1 MSPGLRLRT
10 KTARAL
16 LSGAAVPLVVVA
28 ASVLAQRLMLPFAV
42 LSLQNRAHAVAALL
56 AAAALGFVRTRAAD
70 VVARRLRLNL
80 LDLFLAPFVSGP
92 APSLP
97 AGEAVTA
104 RLAADL
110 PRLVT
115 WANDGIALVLA
126 AALAIPAVVVLLASA
141 LGVRV
146 LVPIG
151 VAGLVGAAT
160 TTLASR
166 HVSAAWTA
174 AVDRLR
180 ALFTSV
186 AAGWEGAVDLRAHGR
201 ASAYAARLREQM
213 STWSVYEGRAR
224 VATTVSTWG
233 SFAVTLGTAAAI
245 VALSPGTFEPGVD
258 PYRLS
263 LLVLAAVPTLHT
275 LVSGVSNLLAARST
289 LASTARQLALA
300 EAAALGESDAP
311 IDSAGEVR
319 LEGVGYSYPG
329 AGGENDSPP
338 VAALNGLDLALPA
351 HGSVAITGP
360 NGAGKTTLAH
370 VLLGVVRPDRGRILV
385 AGREA
390 TLDNRRFRSRVAY
403 LSQRPFQVTDGTLA
417 DNLRAF
423 DADLPDERLLEAL
436 AVVGLRDSL
445 AARARSDA
453 ELLAL
458 PYRALSRGQSRR
470 VMLARALLRDT
481 DLLVLD
487 EPEAHLDAASTIELA
502 AILKRIASARR
513 VVAVVHDR
521 ELLGFA
527 DQVVELAPPAKPGS

>member
-1 MSPGLRLRT
+1 VSSGLRIRT
-10 KTARAL
+10 KTARVL
-16 LSGAAVPLVVVA
+16 LAGAAVPLVVVA

-42 LSLQNRAHAVAALL
+42 LSLQNRTHAVAALL

-115 WANDGIALVLA
+115 WANDGVALVLA

-146 LVPIG
+146 LLPIAIAG
-151 VAGLVGAAT
+151 VVGAAT

-180 ALFTSV
+180 ALFISV
-186 AAGWEGAVDLRAHGR
+186 GAGYEGAVDLRAHGR
-201 ASAYAARLREQM
+201 AGSYAARLREQM

-233 SFAVTLGTAAAI
+233 SFAVTLATAAAI
-245 VALSPGTFEPGVD
+245 IALSSGTFEPGVD

-275 LVSGVSNLLAARST
+275 LVSGISNLLAARST

-300 EAAALGESDAP
+300 EAATLVESDAP
-311 IDSAGEVR
+311 IDSAGEIR
-319 LEGVGYSYPG
+319 LERIGYSYPR
-329 AGGENDSPP
+329 GEDGSAP
-338 VAALNGLDLALPA
+338 VAALDGLDLALPA
-351 HGSVAITGP
+351 RGSVAITGP

-385 AGREA
+385 ADREA
-390 TLDNRRFRSRVAY
+390 TLDNRRFRSRIAY
-403 LSQRPFQVTDGTLA
+403 LSQRPFQVAEGTIA

-423 DADLPDERLLEAL
+423 DPELPDGRLLEAL
-436 AVVGLRDSL
+436 VVVGLRDSL
-445 AARARSDA
+445 GARAKSDA
-453 ELLAL
+453 DLLAL

-487 EPEAHLDAASTIELA
+487 EPEAHLDAASTTELA

-527 DQVVELAPPAKPGS
+527 DQVVELTPPAKPGS

>member
-1 MSPGLRLRT
+1 
-10 KTARAL
+10 
-16 LSGAAVPLVVVA
+16 VA
-28 ASVLAQRLMLPFAV
+28 
-42 LSLQNRAHAVAALL
+42 
-56 AAAALGFVRTRAAD
+56 
-70 VVARRLRLNL
+70 
-80 LDLFLAPFVSGP
+80 
-92 APSLP
+92 
-97 AGEAVTA
+97 
-104 RLAADL
+104 
-110 PRLVT
+110 
-115 WANDGIALVLA
+115 
-126 AALAIPAVVVLLASA
+126 
-141 LGVRV
+141 
-146 LVPIG
+146 
-151 VAGLVGAAT
+151 
-160 TTLASR
+160 
-166 HVSAAWTA
+166 
-174 AVDRLR
+174 
-180 ALFTSV
+180 
-186 AAGWEGAVDLRAHGR
+186 
-201 ASAYAARLREQM
+201 
-213 STWSVYEGRAR
+213 
-224 VATTVSTWG
+224 
-233 SFAVTLGTAAAI
+233 LGTAAAI
-245 VALSPGTFEPGVD
+245 VALSSSTFEPGVD

-300 EAAALGESDAP
+300 EAATLVESDAP
-311 IDSAGEVR
+311 LDSAAEIR
-319 LEGVGYSYPG
+319 MEGVGYAYPG
-329 AGGENDSPP
+329 GGEKDSAP
-338 VAALNGLDLALPA
+338 VAALDGLDLALPA
-351 HGSVAITGP
+351 RGSVAITGP

-403 LSQRPFQVTDGTLA
+403 LSQRPFHVTDGTLA

-423 DADLPDERLLEAL
+423 DADLPDARLLEAL

-445 AARARSDA
+445 GARAGSDA

-487 EPEAHLDAASTIELA
+487 EPEAHLDAASTRELA

-527 DQVVELAPPAKPGS
+527 DQIVELTPPVKPRS